1 MARPLFLPWQTNN
14 LQFVR
19 FNFCVFLRNFSIL
32 LCALIKRERSRAKV
46 NAEAAGGRQ
55 RTVARAEGGGSGD
68 SSFGHL
74 AFSQLRLNGNSVH
87 LSRCLCLQSLLT
99 VSNVAAS
106 YGAGLVALFPTFV
119 SQAGGEGSR
128 HRRSWHINCSKTKH
142 AIQESNKVTQ
152 TNDAVPPNGKVEQPT
167 RGRGRGED
175 DVA

>member
-1 MARPLFLPWQTNN
+1 MGG
-14 LQFVR
+14 
-19 FNFCVFLRNFSIL
+19 
-32 LCALIKRERSRAKV
+32 
-46 NAEAAGGRQ
+46 GGR
-55 RTVARAEGGGSGD
+55 VSGN
-68 SSFGHL
+68 L
-74 AFSQLRLNGNSVH
+74 AFSELRLNGNSV
-87 LSRCLCLQSLLT
+87 LLPGCLCLLSLLT

-128 HRRSWHINCSKTKH
+128 RRRSWHINCSKTKH

-167 RGRGRGED
+167 AGRGRRED